1 MFFEEGLFVVLPLA
15 CLGIFRPQVRYLI
28 PLVCF
33 AIHLGVLSYLANMDT
48 NRALMRGVYRRFW
61 QQANV
66 HVFTWCGDG
75 FARVVRRRI
84 PKHVQILTVLTL
96 ILSQL
101 AMNFESRDFHD
112 SHHIRTY
119 GNRVLNTLPEN
130 SILLVTEDL
139 NNNAIKYVQECEG
152 VRPDVS
158 ALSLPLMT
166 YEWWS
171 KTQTRHYPNVVIPN
185 EMYHPGKLNGYS
197 ILEFLLSNMNA
208 SPIFIAGSWYDNDP
222 SHENIYL
229 RHSYGFVDRILPR
242 PEIYDNVLTLTNKQT
257 GTERQFPVKP
267 AFPIR
272 DFKDYAS
279 SVWNGVPPLEEAP
292 PGEESGYDDESWEHE
307 LRVTCKFD

>member
-15 CLGIFRPQVRYLI
+15 CFGILKRQIRYVI
-28 PLVCF
+28 PLICF

-84 PKHVQILTVLTL
+84 PKHVQILTVLIL

-139 NNNAIKYVQECEG
+139 NNNAIKYVSVRARSARIFNPLTFLNVSIDSLKSQEYYHSNRKRKLLECRTQ
-152 VRPDVS
+152 VR
-158 ALSLPLMT
+158 
-166 YEWWS
+166 
-171 KTQTRHYPNVVIPN
+171 
-185 EMYHPGKLNGYS
+185 
-197 ILEFLLSNMNA
+197 
-208 SPIFIAGSWYDNDP
+208 
-222 SHENIYL
+222 
-229 RHSYGFVDRILPR
+229 
-242 PEIYDNVLTLTNKQT
+242 T
-257 GTERQFPVKP
+257 GM
-267 AFPIR
+267 
-272 DFKDYAS
+272 
-279 SVWNGVPPLEEAP
+279 
-292 PGEESGYDDESWEHE
+292 
-307 LRVTCKFD
+307 

>member
-15 CLGIFRPQVRYLI
+15 CFGILKRQIRYVI
-28 PLVCF
+28 PLICF

-48 NRALMRGVYRRFW
+48 NRALMRGVYVELCCILCLSIHHSHEKNNTITHRYRRFW

-84 PKHVQILTVLTL
+84 PKHVQILTVLIL

-139 NNNAIKYVQECEG
+139 NNNAIKYVSVRARSARIFNPLTFLNVSIVSLKSQEYYHSNRKRKLLECRTQ
-152 VRPDVS
+152 VR
-158 ALSLPLMT
+158 
-166 YEWWS
+166 
-171 KTQTRHYPNVVIPN
+171 
-185 EMYHPGKLNGYS
+185 
-197 ILEFLLSNMNA
+197 
-208 SPIFIAGSWYDNDP
+208 
-222 SHENIYL
+222 
-229 RHSYGFVDRILPR
+229 
-242 PEIYDNVLTLTNKQT
+242 T
-257 GTERQFPVKP
+257 GM
-267 AFPIR
+267 
-272 DFKDYAS
+272 
-279 SVWNGVPPLEEAP
+279 
-292 PGEESGYDDESWEHE
+292 
-307 LRVTCKFD
+307 

>member
-1 MFFEEGLFVVLPLA
+1 MDSLKHFLRQEYGTFQLTDGGVDDSIYVWYRLADYVRSVFFEEGLFVVLPLA
-15 CLGIFRPQVRYLI
+15 CLGIFKPQVRYVI

-48 NRALMRGVYRRFW
+48 NRALMRGVYVKFVVLFLVHYSQKTLSYRYRRFW

-171 KTQTRHYPNVVIPN
+171 KTQTSLPERRDSERDVSSRKI
-185 EMYHPGKLNGYS
+185 ER
-197 ILEFLLSNMNA
+197 
-208 SPIFIAGSWYDNDP
+208 IFDFGV
-222 SHENIYL
+222 
-229 RHSYGFVDRILPR
+229 FV
-242 PEIYDNVLTLTNKQT
+242 E
-257 GTERQFPVKP
+257 
-267 AFPIR
+267 
-272 DFKDYAS
+272 
-279 SVWNGVPPLEEAP
+279 
-292 PGEESGYDDESWEHE
+292 
-307 LRVTCKFD
+307 